1 MITISLEVWILFCG
15 CLKDFQNIYMKPSYK
30 KKNFKVFKE
39 LFSIIEIN
47 EFSKG
52 NWIFLCNKGLLNSQ
66 GPLWLEQRRFALHT
80 LKDFGFGKIGA
91 ERVISNEVQL
101 LVEYLRHECEKTSGK
116 SLPMNPRISITKAIA
131 NVICVLVFGERLGDE
146 KEFDEMSK
154 IINEIVIPAFD
165 QPAIV
170 IALAK
175 YDSKQILSVKDIFQ
189 VLFGPI

>member
-1 MITISLEVWILFCG
+1 
-15 CLKDFQNIYMKPSYK
+15 
-30 KKNFKVFKE
+30 
-39 LFSIIEIN
+39 
-47 EFSKG
+47 
-52 NWIFLCNKGLLNSQ
+52 
-66 GPLWLEQRRFALHT
+66 
-80 LKDFGFGKIGA
+80 
-91 ERVISNEVQL
+91 
-101 LVEYLRHECEKTSGK
+101 
-116 SLPMNPRISITKAIA
+116 MNPRISITKAIA